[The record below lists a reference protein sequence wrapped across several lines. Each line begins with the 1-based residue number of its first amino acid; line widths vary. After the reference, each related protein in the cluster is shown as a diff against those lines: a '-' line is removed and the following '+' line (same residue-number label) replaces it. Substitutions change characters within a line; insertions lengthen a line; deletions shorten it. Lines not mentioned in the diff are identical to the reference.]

1 MSSRPSTPSS
11 EKASKLADLFGIS
24 PEQAELMANQ
34 GADPEA
40 ADREFAEAAKVDEHM
55 ETLRTMTVEP

>member
-1 MSSRPSTPSS
+1 
-11 EKASKLADLFGIS
+11 LADLFGIS
-24 PEQAELMANQ
+24 PEQAEVMASQ

-40 ADREFAEAAKVDEHM
+40 ADREFVEAAKVDEHM